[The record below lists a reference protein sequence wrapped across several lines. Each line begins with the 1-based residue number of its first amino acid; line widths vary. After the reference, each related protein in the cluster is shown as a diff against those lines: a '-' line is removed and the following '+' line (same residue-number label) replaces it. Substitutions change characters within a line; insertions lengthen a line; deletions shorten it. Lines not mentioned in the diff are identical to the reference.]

1 MDSSEKE
8 ENVKRGNTSTRRKPT
23 GFDIALFV
31 ILLLFAVTIIVPFW
45 NVLVVS
51 FSTQKEATENPLMLF
66 PSEPTLENYRYL
78 FSDGKFMVGFRNTAI
93 LILVGVPLALFLTTT
108 MGYALSKRYFPGR
121 KLILYLVTFTMI
133 FNGGIVPTYLVLM
146 QLDLIGS
153 LWSVIFTNCFSVF
166 NLILMINYFQTIPS
180 SLMESARLDGAGEWR
195 IIGSIILPLSRPIM
209 ATITLFYGVG
219 YWNQWYDSMVFIRNA
234 NRLPL
239 QNVLRS
245 LIQNTEIV
253 TSATSSLAA
262 MGQSQYSDGIKMA
275 AVFLT
280 MIPVICFFPLLQK
293 HFTKGVLVGSIK

>member
-1 MDSSEKE
+1 M
-8 ENVKRGNTSTRRKPT
+8 KRGSTSNRKKST

-31 ILLLFAVTIIVPFW
+31 ILLAFAVTIIVPFW

-51 FSTQKEATENPLMLF
+51 LSTQKEATENPLMLF

-78 FSDGKFMVGFRNTAI
+78 FAEGKFMVGFRNTVI
-93 LILVGVPLALFLTTT
+93 LLLVGVPLALFLTTT

-166 NLILMINYFQTIPS
+166 NLILMINYFQTIPG

-195 IIGSIILPLSRPIM
+195 IISSIILPLSRPII

-234 NRLPL
+234 NKLPL

-280 MIPVICFFPLLQK
+280 MIPVVCFFPLLQK
-293 HFTKGVLVGSIK
+293 HFTKGVMVGLIK

>member
-1 MDSSEKE
+1 M
-8 ENVKRGNTSTRRKPT
+8 KRGSTSNRKRPT

-31 ILLLFAVTIIVPFW
+31 ILLAFAVTIIVPFW

-78 FSDGKFMVGFRNTAI
+78 FAEGKFMVGFRNTVI
-93 LILVGVPLALFLTTT
+93 LLLVGVPLALFLTTT

-166 NLILMINYFQTIPS
+166 NLILMINYFQTIPG

-195 IIGSIILPLSRPIM
+195 IIASIILPLSRPII

-293 HFTKGVLVGSIK
+293 HFTKGVMVGSIK